1 MMESIKQKLL
11 LSIFI
16 IFLFVQSYA
25 QDKTLV
31 GKVTTFDSIPL
42 IGVDIHVKSTGKIVQ
57 TDTLGRFQLF
67 CDETDKLK
75 FSAEGFY
82 PKKIKVDK
90 EIRMVLVNM
99 SLKKGQNNLER
110 AERYVNVGYGHVSS
124 KDLLYAIS
132 SANEDDIDFSK
143 YDSVLDAIQG
153 EFPGVSVENGDVVI
167 RGITTLYGSQ
177 GDAATVVIDGAIV
190 SSYDLANL
198 SPHDIKS
205 IDILK
210 DGSSSVYGSRSGNG
224 VVIIQTKRGK

>member
-1 MMESIKQKLL
+1 MESIKQKLL
-11 LSIFI
+11 LSVFI

-42 IGVDIHVKSTGKIVQ
+42 IGVDIHIKSTGKTVQ

-67 CDETDKLK
+67 CDEKDKLK

-82 PKKIKVDK
+82 PKKIRVDR

-99 SLKKGQNNLER
+99 SLKKGQDNLER
-110 AERYVNVGYGHVSS
+110 AERYVNVGYGNVSS

-153 EFPGVSVENGDVVI
+153 QFPGVSVENGGVVI

-224 VVIIQTKRGK
+224 VVIIQTKKGK